1 MTNYVIDSN
10 SNLIS
15 KYHEEKKTEAINDIN
30 YFKTLSIDPTK
41 EIEEISIFINKSNQ
55 SNGYSNFIND
65 KSKYIGKV
73 INLYFHK
80 INSIDF
86 IFKIF
91 IEDSSIMQR
100 LINIILNSE
109 FNHHTPMRIVIEN
122 YIKESQI
129 ENYFIYY

>member
-30 YFKTLSIDPTK
+30 YFKTLSIDQTK
-41 EIEEISIFINKSNQ
+41 EIEEISIFLNKSNQ

-65 KSKYIGKV
+65 ESKYIGKV

-109 FNHHTPMRIVIEN
+109 FDHHTPMRIVIEN

-129 ENYFIYY
+129 KNYFIYY